1 MRKNCEGCQ
10 YDFQE
15 ALRGQEL
22 GLHFATS
29 LEDEYDGRKHFILNM
44 VNDKGEVEWW

>member
-1 MRKNCEGCQ
+1 MRKNCKGCIHE
-10 YDFQE
+10 FNE

-29 LEDEYDGRKHFILNM
+29 LEDEYDGREHLFLIM